1 MSSHYAPPGSAVA
14 DVEIAG
20 GNITGEMIEAMRG
33 TKSWVMLIGILM
45 FIAAVFTVIAAVAR
59 MFGSSM
65 MMGRTP
71 AGAPPTALFMGMGVA
86 YLFFALIYVFLG
98 LHLVKY
104 SSAIG
109 RLLASGQ
116 SADMEDALNQ
126 QRKFWKL
133 SGVLALIMIVFF
145 VIAMI
150 AAIAIPSYMA
160 MSGAIPHAR

>member
-1 MSSHYAPPGSAVA
+1 MSSHYAPPVSAVA
-14 DVEIAG
+14 DVELAG

-33 TKSWVMLIGILM
+33 TKSWVMLIGVLM
-45 FIAAVFTVIAAVAR
+45 FIAAVFTVIAAVAM
-59 MFGSSM
+59 MFGGSM
-65 MMGRTP
+65 MNRAP
-71 AGAPPTALFMGMGVA
+71 AGAPPTALLMGMGVA

-133 SGVLALIMIVFF
+133 SGVLALIMIVLF
-145 VIAMI
+145 VIGMI

-160 MSGAIPHAR
+160 MSGAIPQAR

>member
-1 MSSHYAPPGSAVA
+1 MSSHYAPPRAAVA
-14 DVEIAG
+14 DVELAG

-45 FIAAVFTVIAAVAR
+45 FIAAAFTVLVAIMM
-59 MFGSSM
+59 MFGSAAMVGKGQS
-65 MMGRTP
+65 
-71 AGAPPTALFMGMGVA
+71 APPGVFLGIGIVYLVTAVIDL
-86 YLFFALIYVFLG
+86 FLG

-104 SSAIG
+104 ASAIG

-133 SGVLALIMIVFF
+133 AGMLALIMIVVF
-145 VIAMI
+145 VIGI
-150 AAIAIPSYMA
+150 VAAIAIPSYMA
-160 MSGAIPHAR
+160 MSGAIPRPH

>member
-14 DVEIAG
+14 DVELAG

-33 TKSWVMLIGILM
+33 TKSWVMLIGVLM
-45 FIAAVFTVIAAVAR
+45 FIAAVFTVIAAVAM
-59 MFGSSM
+59 MFGGS
-65 MMGRTP
+65 MMGRTA

-160 MSGAIPHAR
+160 MSGAIPQAH